1 MVEPYCKILVCAH
14 YILMSL
20 GLEQQADNWIKMYH
34 SASTP
39 IGLII
44 LSLCLWKHCWA
55 SIEESDDF
63 LLNTFDQDHNSQEL
77 LESNDTNNLE
87 LGPDL
92 DNSDGK
98 FTYLFRI

>member
-1 MVEPYCKILVCAH
+1 
-14 YILMSL
+14 
-20 GLEQQADNWIKMYH
+20 MYH
-34 SASTP
+34 SASTL

-63 LLNTFDQDHNSQEL
+63 LLNTFDQDLNSQEL

-92 DNSDGK
+92 DNGDGK
-98 FTYLFRI
+98 FTYLFDTISNTFRPRSRHLCLLRKIFHFLLVI